1 MEKNNLGKFHLD
13 VFKELGNI
21 GSGNALISLSKLIN
35 RRVEMHVPTI
45 NILEYGEVA
54 ELMGGAE
61 VPVVGI
67 LLDFTGDIRGCIM
80 FVLEPQYAYSL
91 IGVLRNKNVQ
101 DITEL
106 GEIDVSALKE
116 VGNILAGAYLS
127 ALTKISKL
135 DILPSVP
142 YFAYD
147 MAGAILS
154 VPAIQFGQMS
164 DNILYIET
172 FFAEGTN
179 NIMGKCFLIPD
190 WVSSDILL
198 KALGVKQDEW
208 NH

>member
-1 MEKNNLGKFHLD
+1 MEKNNFGEFHRD

-35 RRVEMHVPTI
+35 RRVEMQVPTI
-45 NILEYGEVA
+45 NILEYQEIA

-67 LLDFTGDIRGCIM
+67 LLDFSGDIRGCIM
-80 FVLEPQYAYSL
+80 FVLEPQHAYSL

-116 VGNILAGAYLS
+116 VGNILAGSYLS

-172 FFAEGTN
+172 FFAEGVN

-198 KALGVKQDEW
+198 KALGVKQDE
-208 NH
+208 

>member
-1 MEKNNLGKFHLD
+1 MEKIGLEKFQLD
-13 VFKELGNI
+13 VLKELGNI

-35 RRVEMHVPTI
+35 RRVEMQVPTI
-45 NILEYGEVA
+45 NILEYQEVT

-67 LLDFTGDIRGCIM
+67 LLDFTGDIRGSIM
-80 FVLEPQYAYSL
+80 FVLEPQHAYAL
-91 IGVLRNKNVQ
+91 ISVLRNKEIQ
-101 DITEL
+101 DMSEF

-116 VGNILAGAYLS
+116 VGNILAGSYLS
-127 ALTKISKL
+127 ALSKISRL
-135 DILPSVP
+135 DIFPSIP

-164 DNILYIET
+164 DNIIYIET
-172 FFAEGTN
+172 FFAEGVN

-190 WVSSDILL
+190 WDSYNVLL
-198 KALGVKQDEW
+198 KALGV
-208 NH
+208 NMNG

>member
-1 MEKNNLGKFHLD
+1 MEKINLEKFHLD
-13 VFKELGNI
+13 VLKELGNI

-35 RRVEMHVPTI
+35 RRVEMDVPTI
-45 NILEYGEVA
+45 NILEYQEVT

-61 VPVVGI
+61 VPVIGI
-67 LLDFTGDIRGCIM
+67 LLDFLGDIKGSIM
-80 FVLEPQYAYSL
+80 FILEPQYAYSL
-91 IGVLRNKNVQ
+91 IGILRNKNVQ

-116 VGNILAGAYLS
+116 VGNILAGSYLS
-127 ALTKISKL
+127 ALAKITKL

-172 FFAEGTN
+172 FFAEGAN

-190 WVSSDILL
+190 VSSYEVLL
-198 KALGVKQDEW
+198 NALGVKQDG
-208 NH
+208 